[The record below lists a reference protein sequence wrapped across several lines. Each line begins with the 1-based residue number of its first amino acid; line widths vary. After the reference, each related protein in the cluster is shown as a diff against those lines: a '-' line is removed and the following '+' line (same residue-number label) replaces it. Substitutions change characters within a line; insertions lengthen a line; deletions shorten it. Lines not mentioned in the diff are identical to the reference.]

1 MEDIIKN
8 HMKIGIFIKI
18 LVMYIFYQQ
27 KQDIKNIIIKI
38 RIKNIIMDKEKY
50 YYILSQTSI
59 RFLYKKL
66 ILFIKAV

>member
-50 YYILSQTSI
+50 YNGQRKILLDSFTKPN
-59 RFLYKKL
+59 FYK
-66 ILFIKAV
+66 IFI